1 MLKKLQC
8 LPLCTHKSF
17 HVCLKSINI
26 FYTLQGEPLVGKL
39 LISVLRPILAAAVLH
54 ALLFGRAIP
63 SRGNPAPAN
72 DNT

>member
-17 HVCLKSINI
+17 HICLKSINT
-26 FYTLQGEPLVGKL
+26 FQGESFMGKML
-39 LISVLRPILAAAVLH
+39 LSVLRPFLVIAVLH

-63 SRGNPAPAN
+63 SRANPAPAK